1 MSHILGP
8 SLRIIQELISVRV
21 CVCVGGGGGHSLSL
35 RLWHVDIY
43 DIYWAARYAPFPRS
57 IFNVLSLSLSLSLS
71 QDRISMNS
79 M

>member
-1 MSHILGP
+1 MSHFLGP

-21 CVCVGGGGGHSLSL
+21 CVGGGGHSLSL